1 MPCIY
6 MFTSRLLECQQKCIK
21 RKNYMTQEQNLNTM
35 LIKIWNEYEE
45 ALCER
50 LFCILGYLIYC
61 NRTHRFA
68 FPIRFKCTKPKWNE
82 NNQIYCAQFIVNVII
97 FCQAKSFLVDD
108 VILHF
113 IAIMVIAISQNMI
126 LSWYKCVMGY

>member
-1 MPCIY
+1 MPTKMY
-6 MFTSRLLECQQKCIK
+6 QKEKLYDPRAKFEYNVNQDLEWQ
-21 RKNYMTQEQNLNTM
+21 
-35 LIKIWNEYEE
+35 YEE

-126 LSWYKCVMGY
+126 LS